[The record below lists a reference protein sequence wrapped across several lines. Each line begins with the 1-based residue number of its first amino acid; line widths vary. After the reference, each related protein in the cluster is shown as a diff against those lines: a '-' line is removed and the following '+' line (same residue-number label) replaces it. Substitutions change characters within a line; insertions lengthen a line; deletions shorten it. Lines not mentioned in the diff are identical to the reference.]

1 MASSEAAA
9 PSCDSPQAKTTQQT
23 LKEPP
28 ATKSLETRAF
38 AFTIRAY
45 FPTPVEP
52 TRFNPVTAMN
62 QLFRT
67 MLKDEPSLVLCNLA
81 NDQQVVLA
89 STPLPTGKTE
99 FHKYYNVST
108 TRIDTQ
114 NKTNVCIGCNLLSN
128 RTLGSIKHRSTS
140 NHLLAWIKKERIFVE
155 SDRLGTERPRTV
167 GYFTNIA
174 PDITHLQN
182 FQDHLANQLMM
193 IEVDA
198 ATAVELAPH
207 LKDQQL
213 EAMSNG
219 DDYIPI
225 LPPFQVYRTRLTH
238 GQVPLQVTM
247 DVIGIKCAPQDAKLL
262 GEFFTRLASI
272 TSNHHDGIFVPKGAA
287 YLLGVTT
294 YKQILKVNNFVLTM
308 VATIPINMEYD
319 AWLAIIGPHNQS
331 DMEPLLLYDHLNRQS
346 WFLCIELVTKTKC
359 LLVTTKSNLLE
370 ARDWIDANLERLVR
384 KSIPP
389 EVNPSSS
396 FLLRRLDKPVYTK
409 MSQTYADIFK
419 KQFLLT
425 LTPTTT
431 ETDNNRPPRK
441 WQAKILDYAS
451 DQATN
456 PPTTATNFTS
466 SSTSSH
472 CHPAPQKLP

>member
-38 AFTIRAY
+38 AFTICTY

-238 GQVPLQVTM
+238 GSAPTQILT
-247 DVIGIKCAPQDAKLL
+247 DVIGVKAAPKDVKLL
-262 GEFFTRLASI
+262 GEFFTRLAAET
-272 TSNHHDGIFVPKGAA
+272 TSNHRDGTFLPKGAVN
-287 YLLGVTT
+287 LLGPQMYAQV
-294 YKQILKVNNFVLTM
+294 LKTNNFLSTM
-308 VATIPINMEYD
+308 LP
-319 AWLAIIGPHNQS
+319 QC
-331 DMEPLLLYDHLNRQS
+331 R
-346 WFLCIELVTKTKC
+346 
-359 LLVTTKSNLLE
+359 
-370 ARDWIDANLERLVR
+370 
-384 KSIPP
+384 
-389 EVNPSSS
+389 
-396 FLLRRLDKPVYTK
+396 
-409 MSQTYADIFK
+409 
-419 KQFLLT
+419 
-425 LTPTTT
+425 
-431 ETDNNRPPRK
+431 
-441 WQAKILDYAS
+441 
-451 DQATN
+451 
-456 PPTTATNFTS
+456 
-466 SSTSSH
+466 STSH
-472 CHPAPQKLP
+472 TKAGLR